1 MEPVAPR
8 IASLVTTV
16 PSSHPD
22 RDGQRE
28 SDERSDEDQAVDAI
42 EHAAVPRKQRARVL
56 RPGRSLYRGL
66 EQIARESD
74 RADERRDEQRRSR
87 LDAGGGRDQQRDD
100 RGGSE
105 PRKRSF
111 PRLLRTDPRRD
122 KSSPDRRADEVR
134 RDVGGPRR
142 HECQREPDG
151 ESAEVPLRRGA
162 VRHPQ
167 IDEISEQQSEIQRAT
182 ECEHRARDRRRGP
195 MPRAFRDEHDDR
207 DDAERRAERDRHR
220 QQSIAPDR
228 LPEVGDHEE
237 DREHQ
242 SDEPRLIRPIPEQ
255 RAQLDVAERREDR
268 DKCDERRR
276 WREDGG
282 EDDDAVDKR
291 GPDPPLETAQ
301 RPNRRSRFA
310 YEPSASS
317 RSLTEK
323 SGHSTG
329 VAHISA
335 YATSQSKKFDTRSSP
350 PVRISRSGSG

>member
-87 LDAGGGRDQQRDD
+87 LDAGGGRDQQRDH

-122 KSSPDRRADEVR
+122 QSSPDRRADEIR

-151 ESAEVPLRRGA
+151 ESPEVPLRRGA

-195 MPRAFRDEHDDR
+195 MPRAFRDEY
-207 DDAERRAERDRHR
+207 
-220 QQSIAPDR
+220 
-228 LPEVGDHEE
+228 
-237 DREHQ
+237 
-242 SDEPRLIRPIPEQ
+242 
-255 RAQLDVAERREDR
+255 EDR

-335 YATSQSKKFDTRSSP
+335 YATSQSRKFDTRSSP